1 MSGAFVSGDKAET
14 GREGGGVCACVFL
27 EWDEVDTLVRSLVLL
42 GTSGIY
48 LTFYLKNLKNTN
60 SDKNGKYQM
69 ARFAVVAL
77 FLRKQEATDLVSQ
90 CYVIGTCI

>member
-1 MSGAFVSGDKAET
+1 M
-14 GREGGGVCACVFL
+14 
-27 EWDEVDTLVRSLVLL
+27 RSSVLL
-42 GTSGIY
+42 GTSGMY
-48 LTFYLKNLKNTN
+48 LTFYLENLKNTN

-69 ARFAVVAL
+69 ARFAVVVL